1 MTVAAYTDLFNEA
14 IDDLSAT
21 LNAVTGL
28 KVVTDPRN
36 ILPGTNAA
44 LLGAPSFTAWNANI
58 AKMTFPVQLISLGP
72 SNLDAL
78 RSLLSTA
85 AKLLNANVAV
95 TDGHPISLEIGG
107 VMYPAYELSISLQA
121 QTA

>member
-21 LNAVTGL
+21 LNAVTSL
-28 KVVTDPRN
+28 TVVTDPRN

>member
-1 MTVAAYTDLFNEA
+1 MLVAYTDLFNEA
-14 IDDLSAT
+14 IDDLSST

-28 KVVTDPRN
+28 TVVTDPRN

-58 AKMTFPVQLISLGP
+58 AKMIFPVQLISLGP

-107 VMYPAYELSISLQA
+107 VMYPAYELSISIQA

>member
-58 AKMTFPVQLISLGP
+58 AKMVFPVQLISLGP

-85 AKLLNANVAV
+85 ALLLGANVAV
-95 TDGHPISLEIGG
+95 TEGHPISLEIGG
-107 VMYPAYELSISLQA
+107 AMYQAYELSISLQA
-121 QTA
+121 QTS

>member
-44 LLGAPSFTAWNANI
+44 LLGAPSFTAWNYNI
-58 AKMTFPVQLISLGP
+58 VKMTFPVTLISNGP
-72 SNLDAL
+72 GNLDAL
-78 RSLLSTA
+78 RQLLNLTSLLV
-85 AKLLNANVAV
+85 AKNVAV
-95 TDGHPISLEIGG
+95 MSAQPKVVTVGG
-107 VMYPAYELSISLQA
+107 QDFAGYELIIPLQA
-121 QTA
+121 QNG